1 LVIESGY
8 IALHPAVE
16 HGGGELRLTVNAM
29 PTDGS
34 IFLGWGRDANSQGC
48 GINPSCTFT
57 VTQPAQL
64 DFTATFSTP
73 NGQDLLSVAINGPGL
88 VTSDPVGISCLKR
101 RVLLCSIPA

>member
-1 LVIESGY
+1 
-8 IALHPAVE
+8 
-16 HGGGELRLTVNAM
+16 M
-29 PTDGS
+29 PTNGS